1 MYDHFETNSAVY
13 FIFNGEHFKHLKE
26 WDKSSA
32 LKYYKIRVSTHE
44 YVKEYRKAMMQRQ
57 WNTTPE

>member
-44 YVKEYRKAMMQRQ
+44 YVKEYRKAMMH
-57 WNTTPE
+57 